1 MYGIAK
7 TGEEGR
13 YGWGRAMNYRCS
25 HGSRENA
32 NEYFG
37 TETGLWGITAGVYL
51 ASMGPAGMYELG
63 ETILQN
69 VNYAIQKLS
78 EVPGIR
84 ANVFRNSN
92 FQEFVVDFNETGKT
106 VKEINQALLKE
117 QIFGGKDLSRDFKKL
132 GQSALYCVS
141 ELTTADEIEHL
152 AEALDQIIRGC

>member
-1 MYGIAK
+1 M
-7 TGEEGR
+7 
-13 YGWGRAMNYRCS
+13 
-25 HGSRENA
+25 
-32 NEYFG
+32 
-37 TETGLWGITAGVYL
+37 GITAGVYL
-51 ASMGPAGMYELG
+51 ASMGPVGMYELG

-92 FQEFVVDFNETGKT
+92 FQEFVVDFNF
-106 VKEINQALLKE
+106 NQALLKE
-117 QIFGGKDLSRDFKKL
+117 QIFGGKDLSRDFKEL